1 MRPIIALLKKYERII
16 IFIICLTAVI
26 FFLGSS
32 LNPFDPRMFD
42 FHDDTQAARIQQFA
56 LNIKAGNIFPRVA
69 PDLSFGLGFPVFN
82 FYAPFS
88 YWVTTGI
95 HLIGIPIP
103 IAIKTSFLLAIV
115 SAFIAMY
122 LFLKRFFSEEASL
135 LGGAFYSSSIWFA
148 IEIFVRGN
156 LGEIWFLALFPLT
169 LSVLHLHSEKLSRI
183 TFILGVLILSALFT
197 VHNVLSLI
205 SLIIIGSYILLL
217 PHKKQ
222 LLSMFVLALLLG
234 SYFLIPALLESHL
247 TYASYVAEKT
257 NFHDH
262 FLCLKQIWTAPTWE
276 FGGSGPG
283 CDADTMPFVLGKI
296 HIVLGLLGV
305 SAFLLRFRREK
316 KHRKIYSFIGII
328 GLVSLFLTLYP
339 SSFIWNLFAP
349 VFSLFQFPWRFLVFG
364 SFFFAFFSGYLFNAI
379 RIPFKKIV
387 AFFFIGIILFTSS
400 KYFSKPW
407 LYSTN
412 EILLNLVSDKYIAQK
427 AAYHMAEYLPKTA
440 NYTFWRSFENAPLQT
455 VKSSPFQKEYNGKLG
470 ENLTLNIHYFPFW
483 KVEINDKQIIPSRF
497 DQLGRPIL
505 SITEPSI
512 VRVTYEQTTT
522 EQLSNNITII
532 TFALLLCILLYKP
545 LWNKLRAILK

>member
-1 MRPIIALLKKYERII
+1 MKKLL
-16 IFIICLTAVI
+16 FIIVLIGVVSLI
-26 FFLGSS
+26 GKS

-56 LNIKAGNIFPRVA
+56 LNIKAGMIPPRVA

-88 YWVTTGI
+88 YWITTAI
-95 HLIGIPIP
+95 HLIGVPIP

-122 LFLKRFFSEEASL
+122 LFLQRFFSEEASL

-169 LSVLHLHSEKLSRI
+169 LYVLHLHSEKPNRVTFVLS
-183 TFILGVLILSALFT
+183 TLILSSLFT
-197 VHNVLSLI
+197 VHNVLSLV
-205 SLIIIGSYILLL
+205 SLIIVGSYILLL

-222 LLSMFVLALLLG
+222 LLSIFVLALILS
-234 SYFLIPALLESHL
+234 SYFLIPAFLESRL
-247 TYASYVAEKT
+247 TYASFVAEKT
-257 NFHDH
+257 NYQDH
-262 FLCLKQIWTAPTWE
+262 FLCLKQMWTAPTWE

-296 HIVLGLLGV
+296 HIVLGLLGMG
-305 SAFLLRFRREK
+305 AFLLRFRREK
-316 KHRKIYSFIGII
+316 KHKKIYSFIGII
-328 GLVSLFLTLYP
+328 GLVSLFLTLYS
-339 SSFIWNLFAP
+339 SSFIWNLFAS

-364 SFFFAFFSGYLFNAI
+364 SFLLAFFSGYLFNVI
-379 RIPFKKIV
+379 QIPYRKIV
-387 AFFFIGIILFTSS
+387 TLIFIVIILFTSS

-412 EILLNLVSDKYIAQK
+412 EILINLASEKYITQK

-440 NYTFWRSFENAPLQT
+440 DYDYWRSFENNPMKFVKAP
-455 VKSSPFQKEYNGKLG
+455 PFQKEYFGNRGG
-470 ENLTLNIHYFPFW
+470 TITLNIHYFPFW
-483 KVEINDKQIIPSRF
+483 RIMINGKEYIPGSFDK
-497 DQLGRPIL
+497 LGRPVI
-505 SITEPSI
+505 SVSESSTI
-512 VRVTYEQTTT
+512 VVNYQQTLI
-522 EQLSNNITII
+522 EQLGNIFTIVASVLM
-532 TFALLLCILLYKP
+532 FCILLYKP
-545 LWNKLRAILK
+545 LWNKLKTMLR